1 MGNPHNLVFIDDLI
15 EKIDQK
21 FNDLTCLYCDKV
33 FPEKH
38 TLKEHM
44 RKKLHKRINQENKE
58 YDKYFMVNYLE
69 IDKDWHDIKKEND
82 NYAEPVRKYS

>member
-1 MGNPHNLVFIDDLI
+1 
-15 EKIDQK
+15 
-21 FNDLTCLYCDKV
+21 
-33 FPEKH
+33 
-38 TLKEHM
+38 M